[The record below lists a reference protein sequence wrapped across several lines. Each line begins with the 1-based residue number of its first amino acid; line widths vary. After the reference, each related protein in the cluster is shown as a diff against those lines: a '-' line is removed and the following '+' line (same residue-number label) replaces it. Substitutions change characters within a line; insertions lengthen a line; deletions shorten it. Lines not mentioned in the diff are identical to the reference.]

1 MVFQPIASEARAP
14 STDNV
19 VELNRGR
26 NGSPMT
32 AKVAY
37 HKVETFN
44 DIPCNS
50 WLKFEG
56 PIEKINAASLDGVM
70 RGLFEGTMP
79 EKSKR

>member
-1 MVFQPIASEARAP
+1 
-14 STDNV
+14 
-19 VELNRGR
+19 
-26 NGSPMT
+26 MT